1 MNKITRKPM
10 KPSKTFEDKIKN
22 AKGYILTFD
31 ELTHRIISL
40 RKEKQDYKLR
50 RNRK

>member
-10 KPSKTFEDKIKN
+10 KPKKTFEDKIKS

-31 ELTHRIISL
+31 EKKHKIINL
-40 RKEKQDYKLR
+40 KRCKRK
-50 RNRK
+50 